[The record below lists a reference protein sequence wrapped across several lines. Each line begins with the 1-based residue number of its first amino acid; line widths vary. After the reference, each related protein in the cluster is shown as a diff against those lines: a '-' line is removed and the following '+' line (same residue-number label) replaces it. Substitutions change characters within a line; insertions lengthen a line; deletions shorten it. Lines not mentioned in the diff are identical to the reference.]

1 MLDGDRL
8 ALARLITRIENRMPD
23 VSDIM
28 RAIHERTGR
37 AYVLGITG
45 PPGAGK
51 STLVDRVTSL
61 LRAEKIPVG
70 VIAVDP
76 SSPFTGG
83 AVLGDRIRMQA
94 HTLDPDVFIRSM
106 ATRGS
111 LGGLARATGDVIKLM
126 DAFGFPWIIIET
138 VGVGQTELDI
148 IRQADTTVVTLVP
161 ESGDSIQA
169 MKAGLMEVAD
179 IFVVNKADRDGA
191 HALMAELRFSVHL
204 HYTSGAAAKD
214 VDWEVPVLAAQA
226 ANDVGIDA
234 LLADVRKHRS
244 ALEQAGA
251 LEKRRQARRRS
262 ELEALLVEEFSAQ
275 ITARVQTDPALARTL
290 EAVTAGTLDSY
301 SAVAQILAQPLK
313 RPCQPRAPPPL
324 CCPCGAPDAAF
335 AHLVRRRSRLA
346 HLRRDDRGGRRAFHA
361 AGLVPPAPPAQGQA
375 AAALGP
381 RARAGRTGD
390 RLRLRPGPAARSSA

>member
-1 MLDGDRL
+1 MTDLVRRMLDGDRL
-8 ALARLITRIENRMPD
+8 ALARLITRVENRAPDMPE
-23 VSDIM
+23 IM

-37 AYVLGITG
+37 AFVLGITG

-51 STLVDRVTSL
+51 STLVDRITGR
-61 LRAEKIPVG
+61 LRGEKLPVG

-83 AVLGDRIRMQA
+83 AVLGDRIRMQT

-148 IRQADTTVVTLVP
+148 IRQVDTTVVALVP

-204 HYTSGAAAKD
+204 HYTSGGAPKD

-226 ANDVGIDA
+226 ANDVGMDE
-234 LLADVRKHRS
+234 LLGQVKRHR
-244 ALEQAGA
+244 ATLEQAGA
-251 LEKRRQARRRS
+251 LETRRQARRRA
-262 ELEALLVEEFSAQ
+262 ELEALLVEEFTAQ
-275 ITARVQTDPALARTL
+275 VTTRVQTDAELGATID
-290 EAVTAGTLDSY
+290 AVTAGRLDPY
-301 SAVAQILAQPLK
+301 SAVAEILAK
-313 RPCQPRAPPPL
+313 T
-324 CCPCGAPDAAF
+324 
-335 AHLVRRRSRLA
+335 
-346 HLRRDDRGGRRAFHA
+346 LRR
-361 AGLVPPAPPAQGQA
+361 P
-375 AAALGP
+375 
-381 RARAGRTGD
+381 
-390 RLRLRPGPAARSSA
+390 

>member
-1 MLDGDRL
+1 
-8 ALARLITRIENRMPD
+8 
-23 VSDIM
+23 
-28 RAIHERTGR
+28 AIHARTGR

-51 STLVDRVTSL
+51 STLVDRVTVR
-61 LRAEKIPVG
+61 LRAEKQPVG

-83 AVLGDRIRMQA
+83 AVLGDRIRMQT

-148 IRQADTTVVTLVP
+148 IRQVDTTVVALVP

-179 IFVVNKADRDGA
+179 VFVVNKADRDGA

-204 HYTSGAAAKD
+204 HYTSGGAPKD

-226 ANDVGIDA
+226 ANDVGIDE
-234 LLADVRKHRS
+234 LIGQVKRHR
-244 ALEQAGA
+244 AVLEQAGA
-251 LEKRRQARRRS
+251 LETRRQARRRA
-262 ELEALLVEEFSAQ
+262 ELEALLVEEFTAQ
-275 ITARVQTDPALARTL
+275 VTARVQTDAALGATI
-290 EAVTAGTLDSY
+290 EAVTAGRLDPY
-301 SAVAQILAQPLK
+301 SAVAEILSQT
-313 RPCQPRAPPPL
+313 
-324 CCPCGAPDAAF
+324 
-335 AHLVRRRSRLA
+335 
-346 HLRRDDRGGRRAFHA
+346 LRR
-361 AGLVPPAPPAQGQA
+361 P
-375 AAALGP
+375 
-381 RARAGRTGD
+381 
-390 RLRLRPGPAARSSA
+390 

>member
-1 MLDGDRL
+1 VGDLVRRMLDGDRL
-8 ALARLITRIENRMPD
+8 ALARLITRVENRAPD
-23 VSDIM
+23 VPEIM
-28 RAIHERTGR
+28 RAVHERTGR

-51 STLVDRVTSL
+51 STLVDRVTGR
-61 LRAEKIPVG
+61 LRAEKQPVG

-83 AVLGDRIRMQA
+83 AVLGDRIRMQT

-126 DAFGFPWIIIET
+126 DAFGFPWIIVET

-148 IRQADTTVVTLVP
+148 IRQVDTTVVTLVP

-179 IFVVNKADRDGA
+179 VFVVNKADRDGA

-204 HYTSGAAAKD
+204 HYTSGGAPKD

-226 ANDVGIDA
+226 ANDVGIDE
-234 LLADVRKHRS
+234 LMGQVKRHR
-244 ALEQAGA
+244 AVLEQAGA
-251 LEKRRQARRRS
+251 LETRRQARRRA
-262 ELEALLVEEFSAQ
+262 ELEALLVEEFTAQ
-275 ITARVQTDPALARTL
+275 VTERVQTDAALGATI
-290 EAVTAGTLDSY
+290 EAVTAGRLDPY
-301 SAVAQILAQPLK
+301 SAVARILAQT
-313 RPCQPRAPPPL
+313 
-324 CCPCGAPDAAF
+324 
-335 AHLVRRRSRLA
+335 
-346 HLRRDDRGGRRAFHA
+346 LRR
-361 AGLVPPAPPAQGQA
+361 P
-375 AAALGP
+375 
-381 RARAGRTGD
+381 
-390 RLRLRPGPAARSSA
+390 

>member
-1 MLDGDRL
+1 VTDLVRRMLDGDRL
-8 ALARLITRIENRMPD
+8 ALARLITRVENRASD
-23 VSDIM
+23 VPEIM
-28 RAIHERTGR
+28 RAVHPRTGR

-51 STLVDRVTSL
+51 STLVDRVTAR
-61 LRAEKIPVG
+61 LRAENQPVG

-83 AVLGDRIRMQA
+83 AVLGDRIRMQT

-148 IRQADTTVVTLVP
+148 IRQVDSTVVALVP

-179 IFVVNKADRDGA
+179 VFVVNKADRDGA

-204 HYTSGAAAKD
+204 HYTSGGAPKD

-226 ANDVGIDA
+226 ANDVGIDE
-234 LLADVRKHRS
+234 LMGQVKRHR
-244 ALEQAGA
+244 AVLEQAGA
-251 LEKRRQARRRS
+251 LETRRQARRRA
-262 ELEALLVEEFSAQ
+262 ELEALLVEEFTAQ
-275 ITARVQTDPALARTL
+275 VTTRVQTDAALGATI
-290 EAVTAGTLDSY
+290 EAVTAGRLDPY
-301 SAVAQILAQPLK
+301 SAVAQILSQT
-313 RPCQPRAPPPL
+313 
-324 CCPCGAPDAAF
+324 
-335 AHLVRRRSRLA
+335 
-346 HLRRDDRGGRRAFHA
+346 LRR
-361 AGLVPPAPPAQGQA
+361 P
-375 AAALGP
+375 
-381 RARAGRTGD
+381 
-390 RLRLRPGPAARSSA
+390 

>member
-1 MLDGDRL
+1 
-8 ALARLITRIENRMPD
+8 MPD
-23 VSDIM
+23 VPEIM
-28 RAIHERTGR
+28 RAIHDRTGR

-61 LRAEKIPVG
+61 LRAEQAPVG

-111 LGGLARATGDVIKLM
+111 LGGLSRATGDVIKLM

-204 HYTSGAAAKD
+204 HYTSGAGPKD
-214 VDWEVPVLAAQA
+214 LDWEVPVLAAQA
-226 ANDVGIDA
+226 VHDVGIDA
-234 LLADVRKHRS
+234 L
-244 ALEQAGA
+244 LEQAGA
-251 LEKRRQARRRS
+251 LEKRRQARRRA
-262 ELEALLVEEFSAQ
+262 ELEALLVEEFTAQ

-290 EAVTAGTLDSY
+290 EAVTTGALDSY
-301 SAVAQILAQPLK
+301 SAVAQIIAQTLK
-313 RPCQPRAPPPL
+313 RP
-324 CCPCGAPDAAF
+324 
-335 AHLVRRRSRLA
+335 
-346 HLRRDDRGGRRAFHA
+346 
-361 AGLVPPAPPAQGQA
+361 
-375 AAALGP
+375 
-381 RARAGRTGD
+381 
-390 RLRLRPGPAARSSA
+390 

>member
-8 ALARLITRIENRMPD
+8 ALARLITRVENRAPD
-23 VSDIM
+23 VPDIM
-28 RAIHERTGR
+28 RAIHGRTGR

-51 STLVDRVTSL
+51 STLVDRVTSR
-61 LRAEKIPVG
+61 LRAEQLPVG

-83 AVLGDRIRMQA
+83 AVLGDRIRMQT

-126 DAFGFPWIIIET
+126 DAGGFPWIIIET

-148 IRQADTTVVTLVP
+148 VRQADTTVVTLVP

-179 IFVVNKADRDGA
+179 VFVVNKADRDGA
-191 HALMAELRFSVHL
+191 HALMAELKFSVHL

-226 ANDVGIDA
+226 ANDVGIDEI
-234 LLADVRKHRS
+234 LAQIRRHRG

-251 LEKRRQARRRS
+251 LDARRKARRRA
-262 ELEALLVEEFSAQ
+262 ELEALLVEEFAAQ
-275 ITARVQTDPALARTL
+275 VTARVQTDPALAQTL
-290 EAVTAGTLDSY
+290 EAVSAGALDPYTA
-301 SAVAQILAQPLK
+301 AAQILDQT
-313 RPCQPRAPPPL
+313 
-324 CCPCGAPDAAF
+324 
-335 AHLVRRRSRLA
+335 
-346 HLRRDDRGGRRAFHA
+346 LRR
-361 AGLVPPAPPAQGQA
+361 P
-375 AAALGP
+375 
-381 RARAGRTGD
+381 
-390 RLRLRPGPAARSSA
+390 

>member
-8 ALARLITRIENRMPD
+8 ALARLITRVENRASD
-23 VSDIM
+23 VPEIM
-28 RAIHERTGR
+28 RAIHARTGH

-51 STLVDRVTSL
+51 STLVDRVTAR
-61 LRAEKIPVG
+61 LRAETQAVG

-83 AVLGDRIRMQA
+83 AVLGDRIRMQT

-148 IRQADTTVVTLVP
+148 IRQVDTTVVALVP

-179 IFVVNKADRDGA
+179 VFVVNKADRDGA

-204 HYTSGAAAKD
+204 HYTSGGAPKD

-226 ANDVGIDA
+226 TNDVGIDE
-234 LLADVRKHRS
+234 LMGQVKRHR
-244 ALEQAGA
+244 AVLEQAGA
-251 LEKRRQARRRS
+251 LETRRQARRRA
-262 ELEALLVEEFSAQ
+262 ELEALLVEEFTAQ
-275 ITARVQTDPALARTL
+275 VTERVQTDAALGATI
-290 EAVTAGTLDSY
+290 EAVTAGRLDPY
-301 SAVAQILAQPLK
+301 SAVAQILSQT
-313 RPCQPRAPPPL
+313 
-324 CCPCGAPDAAF
+324 
-335 AHLVRRRSRLA
+335 
-346 HLRRDDRGGRRAFHA
+346 LRR
-361 AGLVPPAPPAQGQA
+361 P
-375 AAALGP
+375 
-381 RARAGRTGD
+381 
-390 RLRLRPGPAARSSA
+390 

>member
-8 ALARLITRIENRMPD
+8 ALARLITRVENRSPE
-23 VSDIM
+23 VPEIM
-28 RAIHERTGR
+28 RAVHERTGR

-51 STLVDRVTSL
+51 STLVDRITSR
-61 LRAEKIPVG
+61 LRAESLPVG

-83 AVLGDRIRMQA
+83 AVLGDRIRMQT

-148 IRQADTTVVTLVP
+148 ARQADTTVVALVP
-161 ESGDSIQA
+161 ESGDSVQA

-179 IFVVNKADRDGA
+179 VFVVNKADRDGA

-204 HYTSGAAAKD
+204 HYTSGAQPKD
-214 VDWEVPVLAAQA
+214 LDWEVPVLAVQA
-226 ANDVGIDA
+226 ANDVGIDELMA
-234 LLADVRKHRS
+234 QILRHR
-244 ALEQAGA
+244 AGLEQAGA
-251 LEKRRQARRRS
+251 LDARRQARRRA
-262 ELEALLVEEFSAQ
+262 ELEALLVEEFTTQ
-275 ITARVQTDPALARTL
+275 LTARVQTDPALSATF
-290 EAVTAGTLDSY
+290 EAVTAGRLDPY
-301 SAVAQILAQPLK
+301 SAVSRILAEALK
-313 RPCQPRAPPPL
+313 R
-324 CCPCGAPDAAF
+324 
-335 AHLVRRRSRLA
+335 S
-346 HLRRDDRGGRRAFHA
+346 
-361 AGLVPPAPPAQGQA
+361 
-375 AAALGP
+375 
-381 RARAGRTGD
+381 
-390 RLRLRPGPAARSSA
+390 